1 METKK
6 TFKESVTHLWKRLMS
21 PEEKIFN
28 LPNMLSLLRVV
39 LVPVFFMTL
48 IFLRYKDKAG
58 VYVPAIIYILTG
70 ITDAL
75 DGKIA
80 RKYGL
85 VTDFGKFI
93 DPLADKFMVLGSFI
107 AILTKYCLTVRL
119 VENYK
124 ADITFTIFVAVL
136 FLIVLFRELA
146 VTSLR
151 LVVAGKQV
159 KVDLAANIMG
169 KLKTVSQMVGTVVF
183 ILEPSFKAF
192 SKNHLLSYIF
202 MVIIAVTTVW
212 SGINYLLGYLPYIA
226 EKKQKT
232 ELLPEANEPESEVNT
247 DESEADN
254 ESEAPEE
261 VAKAEDEAEAEA
273 EDEAETETEA
283 EAEDEAEA
291 NDEAAEKTE
300 STED

>member
-6 TFKESVTHLWKRLMS
+6 SFKEKMKDLWARLMS

-28 LPNMLSLLRVV
+28 VPNLLSLIRVA
-39 LVPVFFMTL
+39 LVPVFFVTL
-48 IFLRYKDKAG
+48 IFMRFKDKAG
-58 VYVPAIIYILTG
+58 VYVPAIIYILTA

-80 RKYGL
+80 RRYGL

-107 AILTKYCLTVRL
+107 AILTKYCLTISPRV
-119 VENYK
+119 NYR
-124 ADITFTIFVAVL
+124 ADITFTILFAVL

-151 LVVAGKQV
+151 LVVAGKQA

-183 ILEPSFKAF
+183 ILEPSFNAF
-192 SKNHLLSYIF
+192 AKNHLLSYIF
-202 MVIIAVTTVW
+202 MIIIAVTTVW
-212 SGINYLLGYLPYIA
+212 SGINYFLGYLPYIA
-226 EKKQKT
+226 EKKEKHT
-232 ELLPEANEPESEVNT
+232 DSVASLPAASEAADGEPSDDDEIDPT
-247 DESEADN
+247 DEEIDPTDEEIDPDLDEPDVDIDEPDTSDN
-254 ESEAPEE
+254 EEE
-261 VAKAEDEAEAEA
+261 LKNGEDE
-273 EDEAETETEA
+273 
-283 EAEDEAEA
+283 
-291 NDEAAEKTE
+291 
-300 STED
+300 